1 MPELHAVLLAQMT
14 ELSWKKKYSH
24 QDRWVA
30 AVAVPV
36 EDGNLSARDVLAHV
50 GIDITDVKKKE
61 ETV

>member
-1 MPELHAVLLAQMT
+1 
-14 ELSWKKKYSH
+14 
-24 QDRWVA
+24 VA